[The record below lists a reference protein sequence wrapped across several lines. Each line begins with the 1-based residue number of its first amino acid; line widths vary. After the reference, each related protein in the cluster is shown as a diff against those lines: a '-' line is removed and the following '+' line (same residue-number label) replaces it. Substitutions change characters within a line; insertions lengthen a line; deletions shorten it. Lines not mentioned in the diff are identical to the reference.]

1 VYSLDVVVDV
11 SFLINAVAVTGM
23 TSEYYFLAITT
34 FFVGAK
40 LQATNRVPRPVDRGT
55 ATRYGG

>member
-1 VYSLDVVVDV
+1 MLIISLLYDLLLCLNSKAVHEIVYKFTTVIT
-11 SFLINAVAVTGM
+11 LI
-23 TSEYYFLAITT
+23 
-34 FFVGAK
+34 VGAK

>member
-1 VYSLDVVVDV
+1 MSADMFAVYVL
-11 SFLINAVAVTGM
+11 L
-23 TSEYYFLAITT
+23 YYYIA
-34 FFVGAK
+34 GAK

>member
-1 VYSLDVVVDV
+1 M
-11 SFLINAVAVTGM
+11 VTHPR
-23 TSEYYFLAITT
+23 THTHART
-34 FFVGAK
+34 FNVPLSGPSCVGAK

>member
-1 VYSLDVVVDV
+1 MVMFSDGIRPGGDLTELDGTE
-11 SFLINAVAVTGM
+11 AAHAPAQQPGQ
-23 TSEYYFLAITT
+23 A
-34 FFVGAK
+34 GAK